1 MKNQN
6 LFTICID
13 EEGYYCE
20 GISGTLVEV
29 PEIPDVDSLSD
40 LRAYKYDKSKGAL
53 ILDDKKLQKI
63 KTQTTK
69 KIPTIEQRIQA
80 LEQAMIDI
88 AINN

>member
-1 MKNQN
+1 M
-6 LFTICID
+6 
-13 EEGYYCE
+13 
-20 GISGTLVEV
+20 
-29 PEIPDVDSLSD
+29 PEIPDVDNLSD
-40 LRAYKYDKSKGAL
+40 LHAYKYDKSKGAL
-53 ILDDKKLQKI
+53 ILDDTKLQKI

>member
-13 EEGYYCE
+13 DEGYYCE
-20 GISGTLVEV
+20 GICGTLVEV
-29 PEIPDVDSLSD
+29 SEIPDVDNLSD
-40 LRAYKYDKSKGAL
+40 LHAYKYDKSKGAL
-53 ILDDKKLQKI
+53 ILDDTKLQKI

-80 LEQAMIDI
+80 LEQAMLDI